1 MCTACFPFCCR
12 EGMVRIA
19 LMRMMADE
27 ERENAHNA
35 ACLTKFA
42 ELLVLNDVMTTEQM
56 WRAFSLVGDMY
67 HSSGAMGL
75 DFVLHVAFCL
85 PCALLP
91 KRDAHAD
98 VVQYAFFQ
106 LRNCSICI
114 WLQARGRRSC
124 RRWRSGW
131 STPTS

>member
-1 MCTACFPFCCR
+1 
-12 EGMVRIA
+12 MVRIA

-42 ELLVLNDVMTTEQM
+42 ELLVLNDILTTEQM

-67 HSSGAMGL
+67 HSSGARGFHLRCHRFLAMSCGL
-75 DFVLHVAFCL
+75 LCHTDCSHFQVRMLWCCN
-85 PCALLP
+85 PLLNMHP
-91 KRDAHAD
+91 M
-98 VVQYAFFQ
+98 
-106 LRNCSICI
+106 
-114 WLQARGRRSC
+114 QARGRRSC
-124 RRWRSGW
+124 RRSRSGW